1 MLQYEQLATII
12 ITKDRK
18 GTGKHSAIVRMYML
32 QSKIDK
38 LTKPFPVATNESWE
52 SECVWL
58 NENGEER
65 KLTIGL
71 PIREI
76 MNMCEKHF

>member
-1 MLQYEQLATII
+1 
-12 ITKDRK
+12 
-18 GTGKHSAIVRMYML
+18 MYML